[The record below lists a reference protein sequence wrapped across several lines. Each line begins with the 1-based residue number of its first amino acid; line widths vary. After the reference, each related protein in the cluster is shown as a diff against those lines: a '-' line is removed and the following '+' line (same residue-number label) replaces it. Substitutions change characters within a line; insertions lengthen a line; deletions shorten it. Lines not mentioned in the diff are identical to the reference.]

1 MMPLQRRVHSF
12 VRRHPLIFFHSRTHL
27 GMEWGVKFRLP
38 MDLDNMI
45 NTVGNLQG
53 EWTGMAQIDYS
64 NMFDQQ
70 VPSMR
75 TNLAELLEN
84 LIQAMRRAA
93 DVFERADQEAV

>member
-1 MMPLQRRVHSF
+1 MADIRVS
-12 VRRHPLIFFHSRTHL
+12 P
-27 GMEWGVKFRLP
+27 ERLRSVAGQ
-38 MDLDNMI
+38 LDGNRQEIDSMLNNMI

>member
-1 MMPLQRRVHSF
+1 MVDIRVS
-12 VRRHPLIFFHSRTHL
+12 P
-27 GMEWGVKFRLP
+27 ERLRSVASQ
-38 MDLDNMI
+38 LDGNRQEIDSMLNNMI